1 MNEAIG
7 QVLSF
12 AVGVAISPLPIVAVV
27 LMLATPRGRING
39 PTFVAGWIIGL
50 TVLGG
55 IVLAASSGAGASEDG
70 EPATWVSVLE
80 LVLGLLLVLFAVRQW
95 RRRPRGDE
103 PTELPKLLQTIDTFT
118 PGKTFVIAVALA
130 AVNPKN
136 LLLTVGAATAI
147 AQTGIDTVE
156 QVIAL
161 EVFVVIATL
170 GVAAPVVIYYA
181 LGDRSAKLLGELRT
195 WLAAHNAAIMAVL
208 LLVIGAKLLGDG
220 ISGL

>member
-95 RRRPRGDE
+95 RGRPRGGE

-195 WLAAHNAAIMAVL
+195 WLATHNAAIMAVL